1 MIYYIVISLSQRK
14 PLTVWA
20 FQSNI
25 KLMESIPHKH
35 CPVLVVDDDEGLLL
49 SIKATLVSSGLPEPA
64 LVSDSRRVWDLV
76 GEYDFQ
82 LILLDLMMPHLSG
95 MEVLQKVKEQSPS
108 VECVIVSALDDVT
121 SAVKAMSLGA
131 SDYLVKPLNSD
142 KLVALVNR
150 TLEKHTVQH
159 ELQRLGSKKV
169 FSNLKNPEAFAD
181 IIAEDEAMALIFHQ
195 VEAVA
200 GTDYSVVIGGESGT
214 GKEMLARVIHKLSNR
229 SNAPFYAV
237 NMASFSKTIFEDEF
251 FGHAKGAYTDAAS
264 DKMGFF
270 EAAYGGTLFLDEIT
284 ELEPSLQGK
293 LLRVIEERE
302 LYRLGSTEIR
312 NVDVRIIAA
321 TNRDINEEIVR
332 GAFRADLYYRINM
345 YNIKVPPLRERQ
357 KDILPIAR
365 HFLKIHAEIN
375 NKKIH
380 SLSPELEQRLLQ
392 YSYPGNVRELENI
405 IAAAVLQEKG
415 QTISL
420 ASTLNLLPYE
430 GPERRRHVELLTL
443 EELEKRHI
451 EKVLEIS
458 GGNRLK
464 AARILGV
471 NVSTVYRKIEKYNLG
486 QC

>member
-1 MIYYIVISLSQRK
+1 
-14 PLTVWA
+14 
-20 FQSNI
+20 
-25 KLMESIPHKH
+25 MESIPQIPS
-35 CPVLVVDDDEGLLL
+35 PVLVVDDDEGLLL

-64 LVSDSRRVWDLV
+64 LVSDSRRVIDLV
-76 GEYDFQ
+76 REYDFQ
-82 LILLDLMMPHLSG
+82 LILLDLMMPHLTG
-95 MEVLQKVKEQSPS
+95 MEVLRRIKKESLD
-108 VECVIVSALDDVT
+108 VECVIVSAIDDVA
-121 SAVKAMSLGA
+121 SAVQAMSLGA

-150 TLEKHTVQH
+150 TLEKYTVRQDL
-159 ELQRLGSKKV
+159 EQFGSKKV
-169 FSNLKNPEAFAD
+169 FSNLKNPDAFSD
-181 IIAEDEAMALIFHQ
+181 IVAEDEAMALIFHQ

-200 GTDYSVVIGGESGT
+200 GTDYSVVISGESGT

-264 DKMGFF
+264 DKIGFF
-270 EAAYGGTLFLDEIT
+270 EAAHGGTLFLDEIT
-284 ELEPSLQGK
+284 ELDPSLQGK

-321 TNRDINEEIVR
+321 TNRDINEEILK
-332 GAFRADLYYRINM
+332 GAFRSDLYYRINM
-345 YNIKVPPLRERQ
+345 YNIKVPPLRDRQ

-365 HFLKIHAEIN
+365 HFLRVHARANDKMIG
-375 NKKIH
+375 
-380 SLSPELEQRLLQ
+380 SLSPDLEQRLMH

-405 IAAAVLQEKG
+405 IAAAVLQEKSK
-415 QTISL
+415 TLTL

-430 GPERRRHVELLTL
+430 GPERRKHVELLTL

-451 EKVLEIS
+451 LKVLDIT
-458 GGNRLK
+458 GGNRPK
-464 AARILGV
+464 AAKILGV
-471 NVSTVYRKIEKYNLG
+471 NISTVYRKIEKYNLDR
-486 QC
+486 QNDQEI

>member
-1 MIYYIVISLSQRK
+1 
-14 PLTVWA
+14 LTVLA

-25 KLMESIPHKH
+25 KLMESIPHKQG
-35 CPVLVVDDDEGLLL
+35 PILVVDDDEGLLL

-64 LVSDSRRVWDLV
+64 LVSDSRRVMDLV
-76 GEYDFQ
+76 REYDFQ

-95 MEVLQKVKEQSPS
+95 MEVLQEIKDQAPD
-108 VECVIVSALDDVT
+108 VECVIVSAIDDVT
-121 SAVKAMSLGA
+121 SAVRAMSLGA

-150 TLEKHTVQH
+150 TLEKYTVQH
-159 ELQRLGSKKV
+159 ELERLGSKKV

-181 IIAEDEAMALIFHQ
+181 IVAEDEAMALIFHQ

-200 GTDYSVVIGGESGT
+200 GTDYSVVISGESGT

-229 SNAPFYAV
+229 SKAPFYAV

-270 EAAYGGTLFLDEIT
+270 EAAHGGTLFLDEIT
-284 ELEPSLQGK
+284 ELDPSLQGK

-302 LYRLGSTEIR
+302 LYRLGSTEVR
-312 NVDVRIIAA
+312 DVDVRIIAA
-321 TNRDINEEIVR
+321 TNRDINEEIVK

-345 YNIKVPPLRERQ
+345 YNIKVPPIRERQ
-357 KDILPIAR
+357 KDILPIAH
-365 HFLKIHAEIN
+365 HFLKIHSAIN
-375 NKKIH
+375 NKKNR
-380 SLSPELEQRLLQ
+380 SLSPELEQRLIQ

-415 QTISL
+415 KTIGL

-430 GPERRRHVELLTL
+430 GPERRKHIELLTL

-451 EKVLEIS
+451 AKVLEIA

-464 AARILGV
+464 AAKILGV
-471 NVSTVYRKIEKYNLG
+471 NVSTIYRKIEKYNLG

>member
-1 MIYYIVISLSQRK
+1 
-14 PLTVWA
+14 
-20 FQSNI
+20 
-25 KLMESIPHKH
+25 MESIPQIPS
-35 CPVLVVDDDEGLLL
+35 PVLVVDDDEGLLL

-64 LVSDSRRVWDLV
+64 LVSDSRRVIDLV
-76 GEYDFQ
+76 REYDFQ
-82 LILLDLMMPHLSG
+82 LILLDLMMPHLTG
-95 MEVLQKVKEQSPS
+95 MEVLRRIKKESLD
-108 VECVIVSALDDVT
+108 VECVIVSAIDDVA
-121 SAVKAMSLGA
+121 SAVQAMSLGA

-150 TLEKHTVQH
+150 TLEKYTVRQDL
-159 ELQRLGSKKV
+159 EQFGSKKV
-169 FSNLKNPEAFAD
+169 FSNLKNPDAFSD
-181 IIAEDEAMALIFHQ
+181 IVAEDEAMALIFHQ

-200 GTDYSVVIGGESGT
+200 GTDYSVVISGESGT

-264 DKMGFF
+264 DKIGFF
-270 EAAYGGTLFLDEIT
+270 EAAHGGTLFLDEIT
-284 ELEPSLQGK
+284 ELDPSLQGK

-321 TNRDINEEIVR
+321 TNRDINEEILK
-332 GAFRADLYYRINM
+332 GAFRSDLYYRINM
-345 YNIKVPPLRERQ
+345 YNIKVPPLRDRQ

-365 HFLKIHAEIN
+365 HFLKIHARANDKMIG
-375 NKKIH
+375 
-380 SLSPELEQRLLQ
+380 SLSPDLEQRLMQ

-405 IAAAVLQEKG
+405 IAAAVLQEKSK
-415 QTISL
+415 TLTL

-430 GPERRRHVELLTL
+430 GPERRKHVELLTL

-451 EKVLEIS
+451 LKVLDIT
-458 GGNRLK
+458 GGNRPK
-464 AARILGV
+464 AAKILGV
-471 NVSTVYRKIEKYNLG
+471 NISTVYRKIEKYNLDR
-486 QC
+486 QNDQEI

>member
-1 MIYYIVISLSQRK
+1 
-14 PLTVWA
+14 
-20 FQSNI
+20 
-25 KLMESIPHKH
+25 MESIPHIPS
-35 CPVLVVDDDEGLLL
+35 PVLVVDDDEGLLL

-64 LVSDSRRVWDLV
+64 LVSDSRRVIDLV
-76 GEYDFQ
+76 HKYDFQ
-82 LILLDLMMPHLSG
+82 LILLDLMMPHLTG
-95 MEVLQKVKEQSPS
+95 MEVLRRIKKESLD
-108 VECVIVSALDDVT
+108 VECVIVSAIDDVA
-121 SAVKAMSLGA
+121 SAVQAMSLGA

-150 TLEKHTVQH
+150 TLEKYSVQH
-159 ELQRLGSKKV
+159 ELEQFGTKKV
-169 FSNLKNPEAFAD
+169 FSNLKNPDAFAD
-181 IIAEDEAMALIFHQ
+181 IVAEDEAMALIFHQ

-200 GTDYSVVIGGESGT
+200 GTDYSVVISGESGT

-264 DKMGFF
+264 DKIGFF
-270 EAAYGGTLFLDEIT
+270 EAAHGGTLFLDEIT
-284 ELEPSLQGK
+284 ELDPSLQGK

-302 LYRLGSTEIR
+302 LYRLGSTEVR
-312 NVDVRIIAA
+312 NVNVRIIAA

-332 GAFRADLYYRINM
+332 GVFRADLYYRINM

-375 NKKIH
+375 NKKIR
-380 SLSPELEQRLLQ
+380 SLSPELEQRLIQ

-415 QTISL
+415 KTIGL

-430 GPERRRHVELLTL
+430 GPERRKHVELLTL

-451 EKVLEIS
+451 EKVLEIA
-458 GGNRLK
+458 GGNRFK
-464 AARILGV
+464 AAKILGV
-471 NVSTVYRKIEKYNLG
+471 NVSTVYRKIEKYNLSH
-486 QC
+486 C

>member
-1 MIYYIVISLSQRK
+1 M
-14 PLTVWA
+14 TVSA

-25 KLMESIPHKH
+25 KIMESIPHKRS
-35 CPVLVVDDDEGLLL
+35 PMLVVDDDEGLLL

-64 LVSDSRRVWDLV
+64 LVSDSRRVMDLV
-76 GEYDFQ
+76 REYDFQ

-95 MEVLQKVKEQSPS
+95 MEVLQEIKENSPQ
-108 VECVIVSALDDVT
+108 VECVIVSAIDDVT

-150 TLEKHTVQH
+150 TLEKHSVQH

-200 GTDYSVVIGGESGT
+200 GTDYSVVINGESGT
-214 GKEMLARVIHKLSNR
+214 GKEMLARVIHQLSNR
-229 SNAPFYAV
+229 SHAPFYAV

-251 FGHAKGAYTDAAS
+251 FGHAKGAYTDAGS

-270 EAAYGGTLFLDEIT
+270 EAAPGGTLFLDEIT
-284 ELEPSLQGK
+284 ELDPSLQGK

-302 LYRLGSTEIR
+302 LYRLGSTEVR

-357 KDILPIAR
+357 RDILPIAR
-365 HFLKIHAEIN
+365 HFLKIHADIN
-375 NKKIH
+375 NKKIR
-380 SLSPELEQRLLQ
+380 SLSPELEQRLMQ

-415 QTISL
+415 ETITL

-451 EKVLEIS
+451 EKVLEIA

-464 AARILGV
+464 AAKILGV
-471 NVSTVYRKIEKYNLG
+471 NVSTVYRKIEKYDLG
-486 QC
+486 H

>member
-1 MIYYIVISLSQRK
+1 M
-14 PLTVWA
+14 
-20 FQSNI
+20 
-25 KLMESIPHKH
+25 
-35 CPVLVVDDDEGLLL
+35 LVVDDDEGLLL

-64 LVSDSRRVWDLV
+64 LVSDSRRVMDLV
-76 GEYDFQ
+76 REYDFQ

-95 MEVLQKVKEQSPS
+95 MEVLQEIKEHSPQ
-108 VECVIVSALDDVT
+108 VECVIVSAIDDVT

-150 TLEKHTVQH
+150 TLEKHSVQH

-200 GTDYSVVIGGESGT
+200 GTDYSVVISGESGT
-214 GKEMLARVIHKLSNR
+214 GKEMLARVIHQLSNR
-229 SNAPFYAV
+229 SDAPFYAV

-251 FGHAKGAYTDAAS
+251 FGHAKGAYTDAGS

-270 EAAYGGTLFLDEIT
+270 EAAHGGTLFLDEIT
-284 ELEPSLQGK
+284 ELDPSLQGK

-302 LYRLGSTEIR
+302 LYRLGSTEVR

-357 KDILPIAR
+357 RDILPIAR
-365 HFLKIHAEIN
+365 HFLKIHADIN
-375 NKKIH
+375 NKKIR
-380 SLSPELEQRLLQ
+380 SLSPELEQRLMQ

-415 QTISL
+415 ETITL

-451 EKVLEIS
+451 EKVLEIA

-464 AARILGV
+464 AAKILGV
-471 NVSTVYRKIEKYNLG
+471 NVSTVYRKIEKYDLG
-486 QC
+486 H

>member
-1 MIYYIVISLSQRK
+1 LV
-14 PLTVWA
+14 

-25 KLMESIPHKH
+25 KLMESIPHKYS
-35 CPVLVVDDDEGLLL
+35 PVLVVDDDEGLLL

-64 LVSDSRRVWDLV
+64 LVSDSRRVMDLV
-76 GEYDFQ
+76 RKYDFQ
-82 LILLDLMMPHLSG
+82 LVLLDLLMPNLGG
-95 MEVLQKVKEQSPS
+95 MEVLQEIKEQSPI
-108 VECVIVSALDDVT
+108 VECVIVSAIDDVT

-142 KLVALVNR
+142 KLIALVNR

-159 ELQRLGSKKV
+159 ELERLGSKKV
-169 FSNLKNPEAFAD
+169 FSSLKNPEAFAD
-181 IIAEDEAMALIFHQ
+181 IVAEDETMALIFHQ

-200 GTDYSVVIGGESGT
+200 GTDYSVVISGESGT

-251 FGHAKGAYTDAAS
+251 FGHAKGAYTDAGS

-270 EAAYGGTLFLDEIT
+270 EAAHGGTLFLDEIT
-284 ELEPSLQGK
+284 ELDPSLQGK

-302 LYRLGSTEIR
+302 LYRLGSTEVR
-312 NVDVRIIAA
+312 DVDVRIIAA
-321 TNRDINEEIVR
+321 TNRDINEEIVK

-375 NKKIH
+375 NKKIR
-380 SLSPELEQRLLQ
+380 SLSTELEQRLMQ

-415 QTISL
+415 NTISL
-420 ASTLNLLPYE
+420 TSTLNLLPYE
-430 GPERRRHVELLTL
+430 GPERRKHIELLTL

-451 EKVLEIS
+451 EKVLEIA

-464 AARILGV
+464 AAKILGV

-486 QC
+486 HF